1 MPGNA
6 VRSVDMTQTD
16 PYRQQVLPSSDTP
29 QSGAARTPAYSL
41 CFLKSSDALGRK
53 EVRAAW
59 SMLASE
65 SANPETLY
73 QSPTWTESW
82 HGAGDSRRS
91 EVAVIRD
98 TSGIVVGVVP
108 IRHQTVSLEFEI
120 GNRVILR
127 HSWPVANILGGQPLL
142 PDDHAAHATLYAA
155 ILGRNDSCGGLL
167 FRKLPT
173 ASFTWRALHA
183 HAGRDCLIHP
193 LDGVRKRHY
202 IELSPTLD
210 ACLARMSRKHRR
222 YLRERLVTFDEAAN
236 PGSRLVRID
245 SPQQVGLLLS
255 LAARVS
261 RQSWQ
266 HRKLG
271 PRVTTDR
278 AEVERLTHLAS
289 RGVLRSYLLLFREE
303 PCAFAIGYQ
312 YKDVYHYVEVG
323 YAEKYADLSPG
334 TVLLLMIQRDLVG
347 HRPAHRLDFG
357 WGDAPYKARFGTHS
371 TDNAS
376 VVVLPGTLRNRALT
390 AVHAGF
396 VRSRDRARDIVRGRI
411 AAGLARVRSAV
422 WRARR

>member
-1 MPGNA
+1 MPCKTA
-6 VRSVDMTQTD
+6 PLVDMTQTD
-16 PYRQQVLPSSDTP
+16 PHRQQIALSSEAT
-29 QSGAARTPAYSL
+29 QSGAATTPTYSL

-59 SMLASE
+59 SLLASE

-91 EVAVIRD
+91 EVAVIRNA
-98 TSGIVVGVVP
+98 SGIVVGVVP

-120 GNRVILR
+120 GNRVFLR
-127 HSWPVANILGGQPLL
+127 HSWPAANILGGQPLL
-142 PDDHAAHATLYAA
+142 PDDQEAHAALYAA
-155 ILGRNDSCGGLL
+155 ILERNGSRGGLF

-173 ASFTWRALHA
+173 DSFTWRALHA

-202 IELSPTLD
+202 IELSPALD
-210 ACLARMSRKHRR
+210 ACLARMSRKHRH
-222 YLRERLVTFDEAAN
+222 YLRERLATFDEAAN

-245 SPQQVGLLLS
+245 SPQHVSLLLS

-261 RQSWQ
+261 QQSWQ
-266 HRKLG
+266 HRELG
-271 PRVTTDR
+271 RRVSTDR
-278 AEVERLTHLAS
+278 AEIQRLTHLAS
-289 RGVLRSYLLLFREE
+289 RGVLRSYLLFFRDE

-323 YAEKYADLSPG
+323 YAEKYASLSPG

-347 HRPAHRLDFG
+347 HRPARRLDFG

-376 VVVLPGTLRNRALT
+376 VVVLPRTLRNRALT
-390 AVHAGF
+390 AAHAGF
-396 VRSRDRARDIVRGRI
+396 VRSRDRVRDIVHGRI
-411 AAGLARVRSAV
+411 AVRLAQVGSAV
-422 WRARR
+422 SRARR